1 VTNPLQRVVE
11 IKTHETLPLRAAVLR
26 ADTPNKDTSY
36 PEDTK
41 PGTIHLG
48 IFDED
53 KTLVATSTWVMNP
66 WQEDPKAIAIQL
78 RGMAVAVNKQSS
90 GLGKILIDAGV
101 THAKSRSATYIW
113 AKARDAAMN
122 FYLRNE
128 FVVVGESFT
137 ESITQMPHHLVVRE
151 LKI

>member
-1 VTNPLQRVVE
+1 
-11 IKTHETLPLRAAVLR
+11 VL
-26 ADTPNKDTSY
+26 
-36 PEDTK
+36 
-41 PGTIHLG
+41 
-48 IFDED
+48 
-53 KTLVATSTWVMNP
+53 NP
-66 WQEDPKAIAIQL
+66 WQEDPNAIAVQL

-101 THAKSRSATYIW
+101 AHAKSHSAIYIW

-137 ESITQMPHHLVVRE
+137 EGVTQLPHHLVVR
-151 LKI
+151 KI

>member
-1 VTNPLQRVVE
+1 MTNPLSIVVE

-26 ADTPNKDTSY
+26 ADTPNKNASY

-53 KTLVATSTWVMNP
+53 KTLVPTSTWVINP
-66 WQEDPKAIAIQL
+66 WQEDPNAIAVQL

-90 GLGKILIDAGV
+90 GLGKKLIDAGV
-101 THAKSRSATYIW
+101 AHAKSHSAIYIW
-113 AKARDAAMN
+113 AKARDAAMS
-122 FYLRNE
+122 FYLHSE

-137 ESITQMPHHLVVRE
+137 EGVTQLPHHLVVR
-151 LKI
+151 KI

>member
-1 VTNPLQRVVE
+1 MINPLSIVVE

-26 ADTPNKDTSY
+26 ADTPNKNASY
-36 PEDTK
+36 PEDSK

-48 IFDED
+48 IFDEN
-53 KTLVATSTWVMNP
+53 KTLVATSTWVINP
-66 WQEDPKAIAIQL
+66 WQEDPTAIAVQL
-78 RGMAVAVNKQSS
+78 RGMAVAVNKQSC

-101 THAKSRSATYIW
+101 AQAKSHSAIYIW

-128 FVVVGESFT
+128 FAVVGESFT
-137 ESITQMPHHLVVRE
+137 EGVTQLPHHLVVR
-151 LKI
+151 KI

>member
-1 VTNPLQRVVE
+1 MINPLSIVVE
-11 IKTHETLPLRAAVLR
+11 IKTHETIPLRAAVLR
-26 ADTPNKDTSY
+26 ADTPNKNASY
-36 PEDTK
+36 PEDSK

-53 KTLVATSTWVMNP
+53 KTLVATSTWVINP

-101 THAKSRSATYIW
+101 AHAKSHSAIYIW

-128 FVVVGESFT
+128 FAVVGETFT
-137 ESITQMPHHLVVRE
+137 EGVTQLPHHLVVR
-151 LKI
+151 KI

>member
-1 VTNPLQRVVE
+1 MINPLSIVVE
-11 IKTHETLPLRAAVLR
+11 IKTHETIPLRAAVLR
-26 ADTPNKDTSY
+26 ADTPNKNASY

-66 WQEDPKAIAIQL
+66 WQEDPNAIAVQL
-78 RGMAVAVNKQSS
+78 RGMAVAVNKQSC

-101 THAKSRSATYIW
+101 AHAKSHSAIYIW

-128 FVVVGESFT
+128 FAVVGESFT
-137 ESITQMPHHLVVRE
+137 EGVTQLPHRLVVR
-151 LKI
+151 KI

>member
-1 VTNPLQRVVE
+1 MINPLQKVVE

-26 ADTPNKDTSY
+26 ADTPNKNASY

-53 KTLVATSTWVMNP
+53 KTLVATSTWVINP
-66 WQEDPKAIAIQL
+66 WQEDPTAIAVQL

-101 THAKSRSATYIW
+101 AHAKSHSAIYIW

-122 FYLRNE
+122 FYLHNE
-128 FVVVGESFT
+128 FAVVGESFI
-137 ESITQMPHHLVVRE
+137 EGVTQLPHHLVVR
-151 LKI
+151 KI